1 MDMFDHILSSRI
13 KAMREYD
20 LIIIGGGASGLL
32 LAINGKKDGIKNI
45 LLVEKDPILGGAL
58 NSADYNISEKGNLTG
73 IEYKESLLKEFNEL
87 NIDVKLNTM
96 VLKIEDSNEI
106 LCTSSEYGVEKIKG
120 KNIIIAN
127 GGKEKS
133 RNAVQIPGDRTAG
146 VLTVGM
152 AKKIFGIKNMVPGKN
167 IFIVGDSTLYMIQE
181 DLKKHNIK
189 VSGVITDKNKNE
201 VFDLSENLYPGYE
214 IISIHGEGR
223 VSSVT
228 IKNGDEKKNIKCD
241 TVIFAYPMISDGLVA
256 LRSGLKLNPNTTGPA
271 VDENLET
278 SSKNIYA
285 CGNAIY
291 IHKSIEEI
299 EDECKKLIKTI
310 S

>member
-1 MDMFDHILSSRI
+1 
-13 KAMREYD
+13 MREYD

-152 AKKIFGIKNMVPGKN
+152 AKKIFGIKNMIPGKN

-189 VSGVITDKNKNE
+189 VSGIITDKNKNE

-214 IISIHGEGR
+214 IVSIHGEGR

-228 IKNGDEKKNIKCD
+228 IKNDDEKKNIKCD

-256 LRSGLKLNPNTTGPA
+256 LRSGLKLNPSTTGPA

>member
-1 MDMFDHILSSRI
+1 
-13 KAMREYD
+13 MREYD

-32 LAINGKKDGIKNI
+32 SAINGKKDGIKNI
-45 LLVEKDPILGGAL
+45 LLVEKDPVLGGAL

-73 IEYKESLLKEFNEL
+73 IEYKENLLKEFNEL

-189 VSGVITDKNKNE
+189 VSGIITDKNKNE

-223 VSSVT
+223 LSSVT

>member
-1 MDMFDHILSSRI
+1 
-13 KAMREYD
+13 MREYD

-106 LCTSSEYGVEKIKG
+106 LCTSSECGVEKIKG

-181 DLKKHNIK
+181 DLNKHNIK
-189 VSGVITDKNKNE
+189 VSGIITDKNKNE
-201 VFDLSENLYPGYE
+201 VFDLSENLYSGYE

-228 IKNGDEKKNIKCD
+228 IKNGDEKKDIKCD

>member
-1 MDMFDHILSSRI
+1 
-13 KAMREYD
+13 MREYD

-32 LAINGKKDGIKNI
+32 SAINGKKDGIKNI

-106 LCTSSEYGVEKIKG
+106 LCTSSEYCVEKIKG

-189 VSGVITDKNKNE
+189 VSGIITDKNKNE

-214 IISIHGEGR
+214 IVSIHGEGR

-256 LRSGLKLNPNTTGPA
+256 LRSGLKLNPSTTGPA

>member
-1 MDMFDHILSSRI
+1 
-13 KAMREYD
+13 MREYD

-32 LAINGKKDGIKNI
+32 SAINGKKDGIKNI
-45 LLVEKDPILGGAL
+45 LLVEKDPVLGGAL

-152 AKKIFGIKNMVPGKN
+152 AKKIFGIKNMIPGKN
-167 IFIVGDSTLYMIQE
+167 IFIVGDTTLYMIQE

-189 VSGVITDKNKNE
+189 VSGIITDKNKNE
-201 VFDLSENLYPGYE
+201 VFDLSENLYSGYE
-214 IISIHGEGR
+214 IIAIHGEGR

-228 IKNGDEKKNIKCD
+228 IKNGDEKKKIKCD

-299 EDECKKLIKTI
+299 EDECKKLISTI

>member
-1 MDMFDHILSSRI
+1 
-13 KAMREYD
+13 MREYD

-32 LAINGKKDGIKNI
+32 SAINGKKHGIKNI

-87 NIDVKLNTM
+87 NVDVKLNTM

-106 LCTSSEYGVEKIKG
+106 LCTSSECGVEKIKG

-189 VSGVITDKNKNE
+189 VSGIITDKNKNE

-214 IISIHGEGR
+214 IVSIHGEGR

-256 LRSGLKLNPNTTGPA
+256 LRSGLKLNPSTTGPA

-278 SSKNIYA
+278 SNKNIYA

>member
-1 MDMFDHILSSRI
+1 
-13 KAMREYD
+13 MREYD

-32 LAINGKKDGIKNI
+32 SAINGKKDGIKNI

-87 NIDVKLNTM
+87 NVDVKLNTM

-106 LCTSSEYGVEKIKG
+106 LCTSSECGVEKIKG

-152 AKKIFGIKNMVPGKN
+152 AKKIFGIKNMIPGKN
-167 IFIVGDSTLYMIQE
+167 IFIVGDTTLYMIQE

-189 VSGVITDKNKNE
+189 VSGIITDKNKNE
-201 VFDLSENLYPGYE
+201 VFDLSENLYSGYE
-214 IISIHGEGR
+214 IIAIHGEGR

-228 IKNGDEKKNIKCD
+228 IKNSDEKKNIKCD

-291 IHKSIEEI
+291 IHQSIEEI
-299 EDECKKLIKTI
+299 EDECKKLISTI

>member
-1 MDMFDHILSSRI
+1 
-13 KAMREYD
+13 MREYD

-32 LAINGKKDGIKNI
+32 SAINGKKHGIKNI

-189 VSGVITDKNKNE
+189 VSGIITDKNKNE

-223 VSSVT
+223 LSSVT

>member
-1 MDMFDHILSSRI
+1 
-13 KAMREYD
+13 MREYD

-73 IEYKESLLKEFNEL
+73 IEYKENLLKEFNEL

-189 VSGVITDKNKNE
+189 VSGIITDKNKNE

-223 VSSVT
+223 LSSVT

-256 LRSGLKLNPNTTGPA
+256 LISGLKLNPNTTGPA

>member
-1 MDMFDHILSSRI
+1 
-13 KAMREYD
+13 MREYD

-32 LAINGKKDGIKNI
+32 SAINVKKDGIKNI

-106 LCTSSEYGVEKIKG
+106 LCTSSECGVEKIKG

>member
-1 MDMFDHILSSRI
+1 
-13 KAMREYD
+13 MREYD

-152 AKKIFGIKNMVPGKN
+152 AKKIFGIKNMIPGKN

-189 VSGVITDKNKNE
+189 VSGIITDKNKNE
-201 VFDLSENLYPGYE
+201 VFDLSENLYSGYE
-214 IISIHGEGR
+214 IIAIHGEGR

>member
-1 MDMFDHILSSRI
+1 
-13 KAMREYD
+13 MREYD

-32 LAINGKKDGIKNI
+32 SAINGKKDGIKNI

-189 VSGVITDKNKNE
+189 VSGIITDKNKNE
-201 VFDLSENLYPGYE
+201 VFDLSENLYSGYE

-256 LRSGLKLNPNTTGPA
+256 LRSGLKLNPSTTGPA

>member
-1 MDMFDHILSSRI
+1 
-13 KAMREYD
+13 MREYD

-32 LAINGKKDGIKNI
+32 SAINVKKDGIKNI

-133 RNAVQIPGDRTAG
+133 RNAVQIPGNRTAG

>member
-1 MDMFDHILSSRI
+1 
-13 KAMREYD
+13 MREYD

-32 LAINGKKDGIKNI
+32 STINGKKDGIKNI

-189 VSGVITDKNKNE
+189 VSGIITDKNKNE

-214 IISIHGEGR
+214 IVSIHGEGR

-256 LRSGLKLNPNTTGPA
+256 LRSGLKLNPSTTGPA

>member
-1 MDMFDHILSSRI
+1 
-13 KAMREYD
+13 MREYD

-106 LCTSSEYGVEKIKG
+106 LCTSSECGVEKIKG

-189 VSGVITDKNKNE
+189 VSGIITDKNKNE

-214 IISIHGEGR
+214 IVSIHGEGR

-256 LRSGLKLNPNTTGPA
+256 LRSGLKLNPSTTGPA

-291 IHKSIEEI
+291 IHKSIEEL

>member
-1 MDMFDHILSSRI
+1 
-13 KAMREYD
+13 MREYD

-32 LAINGKKDGIKNI
+32 SAINGKKDGIKNI
-45 LLVEKDPILGGAL
+45 LLVEKDPVLGGAL

-87 NIDVKLNTM
+87 NVDVKLNTM

-106 LCTSSEYGVEKIKG
+106 LCTSSECGVEKIKG

-146 VLTVGM
+146 VLTVGR
-152 AKKIFGIKNMVPGKN
+152 AKKIFGIKNMIPGKN
-167 IFIVGDSTLYMIQE
+167 IFIVGDTTLYMIQE

-189 VSGVITDKNKNE
+189 VSGIITDKNKNE
-201 VFDLSENLYPGYE
+201 VFDLSENLYSGYE
-214 IISIHGEGR
+214 IIAIHGEGR

-228 IKNGDEKKNIKCD
+228 IKNGDEKKKIKCD

-299 EDECKKLIKTI
+299 EDECKKLISTI

>member
-1 MDMFDHILSSRI
+1 
-13 KAMREYD
+13 MREYD

-32 LAINGKKDGIKNI
+32 SAINGKKDGIKNI

-189 VSGVITDKNKNE
+189 VSGIITDKNKNE
-201 VFDLSENLYPGYE
+201 IFDLSENLYPGYE

-271 VDENLET
+271 IDENLET

>member
-1 MDMFDHILSSRI
+1 
-13 KAMREYD
+13 MREYD

-32 LAINGKKDGIKNI
+32 SAINGKKDGIKNI
-45 LLVEKDPILGGAL
+45 LIVEKDPILGGAL
-58 NSADYNISEKGNLTG
+58 NSADYNISEKGNLIG

-87 NIDVKLNTM
+87 NVDVKLNTM

-106 LCTSSEYGVEKIKG
+106 LCTSSECGVEKIKG

-152 AKKIFGIKNMVPGKN
+152 AKKIFGIKNMIPGKN

-189 VSGVITDKNKNE
+189 VSGIIIDKNKNE
-201 VFDLSENLYPGYE
+201 VFDLSENLYSGYE
-214 IISIHGEGR
+214 IIAIHGEGR

-299 EDECKKLIKTI
+299 EDECKKLISTI

>member
-1 MDMFDHILSSRI
+1 
-13 KAMREYD
+13 MREYD

-73 IEYKESLLKEFNEL
+73 IEYKESLLKEFNKL

-189 VSGVITDKNKNE
+189 VSGIITDKNKNE

-256 LRSGLKLNPNTTGPA
+256 LRSGLKLNPSTTGPA

-278 SSKNIYA
+278 SNKNIYA

>member
-1 MDMFDHILSSRI
+1 
-13 KAMREYD
+13 MREYD

-58 NSADYNISEKGNLTG
+58 NSADYSISEKGNLTG
-73 IEYKESLLKEFNEL
+73 IEYKENLLKEFNEL

-106 LCTSSEYGVEKIKG
+106 LCTSSECGVEKIKG

-189 VSGVITDKNKNE
+189 VSGIITDKNKNE

-256 LRSGLKLNPNTTGPA
+256 LRSGLKLNPSTTGPA

-278 SSKNIYA
+278 SNKNIYA

>member
-1 MDMFDHILSSRI
+1 
-13 KAMREYD
+13 MREYD

-87 NIDVKLNTM
+87 NIDLKLNTM

-189 VSGVITDKNKNE
+189 VSGIITDKNKNE
-201 VFDLSENLYPGYE
+201 VFDLSENLYSGYE

-228 IKNGDEKKNIKCD
+228 IKNGDEKKNVKCD

-256 LRSGLKLNPNTTGPA
+256 LRSGLKLNPSTTGPA

>member
-1 MDMFDHILSSRI
+1 
-13 KAMREYD
+13 MREYD

-32 LAINGKKDGIKNI
+32 SAINGKKDGIKNI

-189 VSGVITDKNKNE
+189 VSGIITDKNKNE
-201 VFDLSENLYPGYE
+201 VFDLSENLYSGYE

-256 LRSGLKLNPNTTGPA
+256 LRSGLKLNPSTTGPA

-278 SSKNIYA
+278 SSKNIYD

>member
-1 MDMFDHILSSRI
+1 
-13 KAMREYD
+13 MREYD

-32 LAINGKKDGIKNI
+32 SAINGKKDGIKNI
-45 LLVEKDPILGGAL
+45 LLVEKDPVLGGAL
-58 NSADYNISEKGNLTG
+58 NSADYNIREKGNLTG

-87 NIDVKLNTM
+87 NVDVKLNTM

-106 LCTSSEYGVEKIKG
+106 LCTSSECGVEKIKG

-133 RNAVQIPGDRTAG
+133 RNAVQIPGDRTSG

-152 AKKIFGIKNMVPGKN
+152 AKKIFGIKNMIPGKN

-189 VSGVITDKNKNE
+189 VSGIITDKNKNE
-201 VFDLSENLYPGYE
+201 VFDLSENLYSGYE
-214 IISIHGEGR
+214 IIAIHGEGR

-299 EDECKKLIKTI
+299 EDECKKLISTI

>member
-1 MDMFDHILSSRI
+1 
-13 KAMREYD
+13 MREYD

-32 LAINGKKDGIKNI
+32 SAINGKKDGIKNI

-189 VSGVITDKNKNE
+189 VSGIITDKNKNE

>member
-1 MDMFDHILSSRI
+1 
-13 KAMREYD
+13 MREYD

-32 LAINGKKDGIKNI
+32 SAINGKKDGIKNI
-45 LLVEKDPILGGAL
+45 LLVEKDPVLGGAL

-87 NIDVKLNTM
+87 NVDVKLNTM

-106 LCTSSEYGVEKIKG
+106 LCTSSECGVEKIKG

-152 AKKIFGIKNMVPGKN
+152 AKKIFGIKNMIPGKN
-167 IFIVGDSTLYMIQE
+167 IFIVGDTTLYMIQE

-189 VSGVITDKNKNE
+189 VSGIITDKNKNE
-201 VFDLSENLYPGYE
+201 VFDLSENLYSGYE
-214 IISIHGEGR
+214 IIAIHGEGR

-228 IKNGDEKKNIKCD
+228 IKNGDEKKKIKCD

-299 EDECKKLIKTI
+299 EDECKKLISTI

>member
-1 MDMFDHILSSRI
+1 
-13 KAMREYD
+13 MREYD

-32 LAINGKKDGIKNI
+32 SAINGKKDGIKNI

-152 AKKIFGIKNMVPGKN
+152 AKKIFGIKNMIPGKN

-189 VSGVITDKNKNE
+189 VSGIITDKNKNE
-201 VFDLSENLYPGYE
+201 VFDLSENLYSGYE
-214 IISIHGEGR
+214 IIAIHGEGR

>member
-1 MDMFDHILSSRI
+1 
-13 KAMREYD
+13 MREYD
-20 LIIIGGGASGLL
+20 LIIIGGGAAGLL
-32 LAINGKKDGIKNI
+32 SAINGKKDGIKNI

-106 LCTSSEYGVEKIKG
+106 LCTSSECGVEKVKC

-189 VSGVITDKNKNE
+189 VSGIITDKNKNE
-201 VFDLSENLYPGYE
+201 VFDLSENLYSGYE

-256 LRSGLKLNPNTTGPA
+256 LRSGLKLNPSTTGPA

>member
-1 MDMFDHILSSRI
+1 
-13 KAMREYD
+13 MREYD
-20 LIIIGGGASGLL
+20 LIIIGGGAAGLL
-32 LAINGKKDGIKNI
+32 SAINGKKDGIKNI

-106 LCTSSEYGVEKIKG
+106 LCTSSECGVEKIKG

-167 IFIVGDSTLYMIQE
+167 VFIVGDNTLYMIQE

-189 VSGVITDKNKNE
+189 VSGIITDKNKNE
-201 VFDLSENLYPGYE
+201 VFDLSENLYSGYE

-228 IKNGDEKKNIKCD
+228 IKNGDEKKDIKCD

-256 LRSGLKLNPNTTGPA
+256 LRSGLKLNPSTTGPA

-299 EDECKKLIKTI
+299 EDECKKLIQTI

>member
-1 MDMFDHILSSRI
+1 
-13 KAMREYD
+13 MREYD

-32 LAINGKKDGIKNI
+32 SAINGKKDGIKNI

-73 IEYKESLLKEFNEL
+73 IEYKESLLKEFNKL

-189 VSGVITDKNKNE
+189 VSGIITDKNKNE
-201 VFDLSENLYPGYE
+201 VFDLSENLYSGYE
-214 IISIHGEGR
+214 IIAIHGEGR

-228 IKNGDEKKNIKCD
+228 IKNGDEKKKIKCD

>member
-1 MDMFDHILSSRI
+1 
-13 KAMREYD
+13 MREYD

-32 LAINGKKDGIKNI
+32 STINGKKDGIKNI

-73 IEYKESLLKEFNEL
+73 IEYKENLLKEFNKL

-189 VSGVITDKNKNE
+189 VSGIITDKNKNE

-256 LRSGLKLNPNTTGPA
+256 LRSGLKLNPSTTGPA

>member
-1 MDMFDHILSSRI
+1 
-13 KAMREYD
+13 MREYD

-120 KNIIIAN
+120 KNIIITN

-189 VSGVITDKNKNE
+189 VSGIITDKSKNE

-214 IISIHGEGR
+214 IVSIHGEGR

-228 IKNGDEKKNIKCD
+228 IKNDDEKKNIKCD

-256 LRSGLKLNPNTTGPA
+256 LRSGLKLNPSTTGPA

>member
-1 MDMFDHILSSRI
+1 
-13 KAMREYD
+13 MREYD

-32 LAINGKKDGIKNI
+32 SAINGKKDGIKNI

-167 IFIVGDSTLYMIQE
+167 IFIVGDSTLYMIQQ

-189 VSGVITDKNKNE
+189 VSGIITDKNKNE

-214 IISIHGEGR
+214 IVSIHGEGR

-256 LRSGLKLNPNTTGPA
+256 LRSGLKLNPSTIGPA

>member
-1 MDMFDHILSSRI
+1 
-13 KAMREYD
+13 MREYD

-32 LAINGKKDGIKNI
+32 SAINGKKDGIKNI

-106 LCTSSEYGVEKIKG
+106 LCTSSECGVEKIKG

-167 IFIVGDSTLYMIQE
+167 IFIVGDSTLYMIQG

-189 VSGVITDKNKNE
+189 VSGIITDKNKSE
-201 VFDLSENLYPGYE
+201 VFDLSENLYSGYE
-214 IISIHGEGR
+214 IVSIHGEGR

-228 IKNGDEKKNIKCD
+228 IKKGDEKKNIKCD

-299 EDECKKLIKTI
+299 EDESKKLISTI

>member
-1 MDMFDHILSSRI
+1 
-13 KAMREYD
+13 MREYD
-20 LIIIGGGASGLL
+20 LIIIGGGAAGLL
-32 LAINGKKDGIKNI
+32 SAINGKKEGIKNI

-58 NSADYNISEKGNLTG
+58 NSADYNISEKCNLTG
-73 IEYKESLLKEFNEL
+73 KEYKESLLKEFNEL

-106 LCTSSEYGVEKIKG
+106 LCTSSECGVEKIKG

-189 VSGVITDKNKNE
+189 VSGIITDKNKNE
-201 VFDLSENLYPGYE
+201 VFDLSENLYSGYE
-214 IISIHGEGR
+214 IIAIHGEGR

-228 IKNGDEKKNIKCD
+228 IKNGDEKKNVKCD

-256 LRSGLKLNPNTTGPA
+256 LRSGLKLNPSTTGPA

>member
-1 MDMFDHILSSRI
+1 
-13 KAMREYD
+13 MREYD
-20 LIIIGGGASGLL
+20 LIIIGGGAAGLL
-32 LAINGKKDGIKNI
+32 SAINGKKDGIKNI

-87 NIDVKLNTM
+87 NIDLKLNTM

-106 LCTSSEYGVEKIKG
+106 LCTSSECGVEKIKG

-189 VSGVITDKNKNE
+189 VSGIITDKNKNE

-214 IISIHGEGR
+214 IVSIHGEGR

-241 TVIFAYPMISDGLVA
+241 TVIFAYPMVSDGLVA
-256 LRSGLKLNPNTTGPA
+256 LRSGLKLNPSTTGPA

>member
-1 MDMFDHILSSRI
+1 
-13 KAMREYD
+13 MREYD

-32 LAINGKKDGIKNI
+32 SAINGKKDGIKNI
-45 LLVEKDPILGGAL
+45 LLVEKDPVLGGAL

-189 VSGVITDKNKNE
+189 VSGIITDKNKNE
-201 VFDLSENLYPGYE
+201 VFNLSENLYPGYE

-256 LRSGLKLNPNTTGPA
+256 LRSGLKLNPSTTGPA

>member
-1 MDMFDHILSSRI
+1 
-13 KAMREYD
+13 MREYD

-32 LAINGKKDGIKNI
+32 SAINGKNDGIKNI

-189 VSGVITDKNKNE
+189 FSGIITDKNKNE

-214 IISIHGEGR
+214 IVSIHGEGR

-256 LRSGLKLNPNTTGPA
+256 LRSGLKLNPSTTGPA